1 MAIGQDLLNVPM
13 GQMIREMAFAIADAQ
28 QALDESSIEVAEMMG
43 GLRTITEPR
52 GGRTAGNRVTFEDS
66 RVFFGYEYMTL
77 QEAVVYAAMEDAVSG
92 TFDAERALNL
102 LEVVR
107 RAAEALGVSSASS
120 LDETNVGSLPEAQR
134 EALIRVPVRASML
147 ELGFAPTF
155 YQFVDTIIEVKIAI
169 RMTRE
174 TERTV
179 TRGSRGRGLGVGG
192 FRRGGS
198 SSSFQT
204 GVGLV
209 ATSSQVDATY
219 ASKYSYSA
227 EGASLL
233 RTKLVP
239 VPPPAVL
246 EDRVRALMDSEA
258 QRRLQALEAR
268 RVALGLDE
276 DDG

>member
-28 QALDESSIEVAEMMG
+28 HALDESSINVAEMMG
-43 GLRTITEPR
+43 GLRTITEPLP
-52 GGRTAGNRVTFEDS
+52 GRAVGNRVTFEDS

-92 TFDAERALNL
+92 SFDAERALNL

-107 RAAEALGVSSASS
+107 SAAEALGVSSASS
-120 LDETNVGSLPEAQR
+120 LDESNVGSLPENQR

-174 TERTV
+174 TESSV
-179 TRGSRGRGLGVGG
+179 TRSSRGRSFGGG
-192 FRRGGS
+192 FFGARIGGGS
-198 SSSFQT
+198 QT
-204 GVGLV
+204 GAGIL
-209 ATSSQVDATY
+209 ATTTQVDATY
-219 ASKYSYSA
+219 SSKYSYTA

-233 RTKLVP
+233 RTKLAP

-246 EDRVRALMDSEA
+246 EDRVRALMDGEDA
-258 QRRLQALEAR
+258 RRRQALEAR
-268 RVALGLDE
+268 RAELGLD
-276 DDG
+276 DDDD